1 MLLLKC
7 AEKAHSKMSL
17 AKNGKIAKML
27 CKMSKTLL
35 SHWHMKIC
43 SDLLKNCPKV
53 PGFLRFQ
60 SRAMILSKRMRV
72 IDALPPLTEWDSRS
86 LQQKM
91 VGGFSS
97 QPRWIHSHVRADLWL
112 AELQAFASR
121 SAVSINRCIDS
132 CTAQSRLHV
141 CWWFNNLSLCRK

>member
-1 MLLLKC
+1 MRTRNYMELTKLALIKTVMPCVKLEIAEQELKFLSLQTLGMLLLKC

-72 IDALPPLTEWDSRS
+72 SKT
-86 LQQKM
+86 
-91 VGGFSS
+91 GF
-97 QPRWIHSHVRADLWL
+97 D
-112 AELQAFASR
+112 
-121 SAVSINRCIDS
+121 
-132 CTAQSRLHV
+132 
-141 CWWFNNLSLCRK
+141 

>member
-1 MLLLKC
+1 MELTKLALIKTVMPCVKLEIAEQALQNESNPREQLHQKINIQGGVEDEEEPSTVKVRILSLQTLGMLLLKC

-27 CKMSKTLL
+27 CKMSKALL

-72 IDALPPLTEWDSRS
+72 SKTSFD
-86 LQQKM
+86 
-91 VGGFSS
+91 
-97 QPRWIHSHVRADLWL
+97 
-112 AELQAFASR
+112 
-121 SAVSINRCIDS
+121 
-132 CTAQSRLHV
+132 
-141 CWWFNNLSLCRK
+141 